1 MSTKFSA
8 SADKFA
14 LSKIE
19 GMLTHLKIDISML
32 NSLEDERKS
41 TNHEQL
47 LASNRA
53 RIRALSYAK
62 RAILELRRRRE
73 WGEQLNRKNTE

>member
-1 MSTKFSA
+1 MSAKFSA

-14 LSKIE
+14 LSCIE
-19 GMLTHLKIDISML
+19 DMIVYLKADLSIL
-32 NSLEDERKS
+32 NSLDDEIKS